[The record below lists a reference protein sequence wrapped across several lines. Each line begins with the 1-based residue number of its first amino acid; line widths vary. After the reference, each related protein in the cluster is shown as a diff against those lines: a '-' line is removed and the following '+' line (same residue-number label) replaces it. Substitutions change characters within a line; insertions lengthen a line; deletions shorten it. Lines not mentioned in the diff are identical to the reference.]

1 MAIGARKTSSVLL
14 QLFALFLLGTVVFLA
29 VVRAYFH
36 VDASAYV
43 LASELGTYNE
53 IRSGVERPAV
63 LANHSAPADADQ
75 PRSQIPKVIHQTWK
89 TEELPERWRAS
100 RQQCMDL
107 HPDYEHI
114 LWTDAKSRA
123 FIAEHYSWFLPTFDA
138 YPYAIQRA
146 DAIRYFVL
154 HRYGGIYMDLDMG
167 CARNLDPLLRF
178 EVVLPKTIPVGVSND
193 LIFATKGHPFVEQLI
208 HSLQAFNHVFFT
220 HYATVMFST
229 GPMFV
234 SAVYR
239 RYVDA
244 HKPASPSSP
253 SHPDAG
259 FTGLR
264 VLPKS
269 LYGKN
274 ARPGETPDSFFLHFY
289 GSSWHASDAGF
300 LIFLRIYGRLLIAL
314 GILLVLYARFRAPIA
329 RLLAPVLSTVWQWV
343 WRLLRACWSL
353 GNSGPALDAGSD
365 SPSRSDSPFTLA
377 HRQPSDKDCE
387 MSAVGALTHGVDGE
401 AHVPLLPQGSSPL
414 PTDPSPPSSNGPS
427 SAELYDMPFG
437 AAPAMGEQ
445 RELLAP
451 PVGSAYNVP
460 LSVPSRPGSSNE
472 QTLGAYS
479 KRVSKRPSH
488 EDTSQLPAYYVDSG
502 SEYALSDAASTSSRV
517 ADESPDPVWQRPE
530 SGRLRRFKDVMWRSW
545 TPTLATVVPPAL
557 RNARG
562 RFRSMGLADDTSVLA
577 DETTPSMGHPRRA
590 SAEPSSTRLNS
601 INIVHS
607 GDEPGTVDDY
617 AYDWARLRDSY
628 PQGPL
633 VSPPLRPHLSPSPV
647 PVPTSI
653 FDDESL
659 PRSQSQS
666 SPHHATAG
674 LLRRPVQGPSRAATP
689 AVYAGPE
696 PEPREGPAR
705 NLLAEIPPRATR
717 NV

>member
-36 VDASAYV
+36 VDTSAYV

-53 IRSGVERPAV
+53 IRAGVERPAV
-63 LANHSAPADADQ
+63 LANRSAPEGADQ

-123 FIAEHYSWFLPTFDA
+123 FIAEHYAWFLPTFDA
-138 YPYAIQRA
+138 YPYPIQRA

-253 SHPDAG
+253 AQPDAG
-259 FTGLR
+259 FIGLR

-314 GILLVLYARFRAPIA
+314 GILLVVYARFRAPIA
-329 RLLAPVLSTVWQWV
+329 RLLTPVLSTVSQEV
-343 WRLLRACWSL
+343 WRLLRACWPL
-353 GNSGPALDAGSD
+353 GRSGPALDAVRE
-365 SPSRSDSPFTLA
+365 SPSASGSPFTRA
-377 HRQPSDKDCE
+377 HRHCDKDCE
-387 MSAVGALTHGVDGE
+387 MSAVGSLTPGVDAE
-401 AHVPLLPQGSSPL
+401 SHVPLLPQDSSPL
-414 PTDPSPPSSNGPS
+414 PDHSPCSSNGPS
-427 SAELYDMPFG
+427 STELYDASF
-437 AAPAMGEQ
+437 APPAVSEQ

-451 PVGSAYNVP
+451 PAGTAHNVP
-460 LSVPSRPGSSNE
+460 LSVPPRPGSGNE

-479 KRVSKRPSH
+479 KRVSKCPSQ

-517 ADESPDPVWQRPE
+517 ADESPDPAWQRPE
-530 SGRLRRFKDVMWRSW
+530 SGRFRRLKDVMWRSW

-562 RFRSMGLADDTSVLA
+562 RFRSMGLADDTSVLT
-577 DETTPSMGHPRRA
+577 DEAMPGMGHPRRA

-607 GDEPGTVDDY
+607 GDEPSTMDEY
-617 AYDWARLRDSY
+617 AYDWARIRESH

-633 VSPPLRPHLSPSPV
+633 VSPPLRPRLSPSPV

-653 FDDESL
+653 FDDGSM

-696 PEPREGPAR
+696 MEPREGPTR
-705 NLLAEIPPRATR
+705 NLLAEIPPPTTR